1 MSLPSF
7 ADYMNLLTTLESI
20 VEESTYIEDVLEAMT
35 SSGIGVASVTTSDI
49 GGVVL
54 PLGTLARRSPIDE
67 EGLKNSKEAQ
77 DFLSKHIR
85 QYKSIWKSAGEM
97 VAKSVA
103 EHLFLKKPIL
113 SAV

>member
-7 ADYMNLLTTLESI
+7 NEYINLLNVLESA
-20 VEESTYIEDVLEAMT
+20 VETSNFIEDFLEDVS

-54 PLGTLARRSPIDE
+54 PLGSMRRKSPIDE

-77 DFLSKHIR
+77 EFLAKNIR
-85 QYKSIWKSAGEM
+85 RYKTLWKDKGEEI
-97 VAKSVA
+97 AKSVA
-103 EHLFLKKPIL
+103 EHLFLKGKKGE
-113 SAV
+113 